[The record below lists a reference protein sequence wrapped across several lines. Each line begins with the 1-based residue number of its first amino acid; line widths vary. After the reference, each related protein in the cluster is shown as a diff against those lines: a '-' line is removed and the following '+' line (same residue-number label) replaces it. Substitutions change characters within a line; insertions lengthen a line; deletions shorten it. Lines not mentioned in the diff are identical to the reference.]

1 MSFVKVSSSSCL
13 LLIHLFS
20 TSILHFLP
28 FLPVEVN
35 EPHEGLRKTESQWP
49 VHQINWQKSRYV
61 YDMFYT
67 YHRISREVYD
77 FCIKNK
83 LVDAALIAKWKKPGY
98 ERLCSTYVIN
108 PKNYK
113 FGTVSICRVP
123 SYSLTEGMQIE
134 DPVTGC
140 RGCAS
145 GPGGNKNIFGNKY
158 GQYLAAIQIA
168 REAKAAAA
176 EEEKDGEGSG
186 DEERKEAADSSAG
199 EEDSDDDAP
208 VGAADGS
215 SGVTKATIWARKEEE
230 DEIELPEETIG
241 VVSGE
246 AEKEGRRAAHN
257 VALANEDDGPPT
269 GKRQRR
275 G

>member
-1 MSFVKVSSSSCL
+1 MF
-13 LLIHLFS
+13 LIHF
-20 TSILHFLP
+20 
-28 FLPVEVN
+28 VEVN
-35 EPHEGLRKTESQWP
+35 EPHEGLRKTEAQWP

-67 YHRISREVYD
+67 YHRISREVYE

-123 SYSLTEGMQIE
+123 KYSLADGMQIE
-134 DPVTGC
+134 DPITGC

-168 REAKAAAA
+168 RERKAELDAQEAA
-176 EEEKDGEGSG
+176 ENDGDGSDQDRKQSSG
-186 DEERKEAADSSAG
+186 DE
-199 EEDSDDDAP
+199 DDEDAP

-215 SGVTKATIWARKEEE
+215 SGKSKSSIWAQQEEE
-230 DEIELPEETIG
+230 DDIDLPEETIG
-241 VVSGE
+241 VSSGD
-246 AEKEGRRAAHN
+246 AEREGRAAAHH
-257 VALANEDDGPPT
+257 LGRNEEEPQ
-269 GKRQRR
+269 GKKQRR

>member
-1 MSFVKVSSSSCL
+1 MSFVKVSSSRYL
-13 LLIHLFS
+13 PDFTFFFS
-20 TSILHFLP
+20 LP
-28 FLPVEVN
+28 EVN

-77 FCIKNK
+77 FCVKNK

-134 DPVTGC
+134 DPITGC

-176 EEEKDGEGSG
+176 EEDREGSG
-186 DEERKEAADSSAG
+186 DEERKEAAQSSSD
-199 EEDSDDDAP
+199 EEADSDGDAP

-215 SGVTKATIWARKEEE
+215 SGVTKATIWARQEEE
-230 DEIELPEETIG
+230 EEIELPEETVG

-246 AEKEGRRAAHN
+246 AESEGRRAARN
-257 VALANEDDGPPT
+257 ISSGNAEDEVPT